1 MRPITL
7 LTSAV
12 LLAALG
18 AMAYGIVGLTE
29 TGTCAS
35 GGPYV
40 SARECPSG
48 TGTTVLLVSAGA
60 TVYCIATIVAA
71 FRSFATGTFWFGM
84 LFTVL
89 GATFIYAELSGRVNG
104 GGGVGWFLG
113 GLFGF
118 MGVVPLIGG
127 AIAMWRERKDDDEIL
142 PTGFAAPYVVGIE
155 VLRRQP

>member
-7 LTSAV
+7 LTSAI
-12 LLAALG
+12 LLASLG

-40 SARECPSG
+40 SARECPDG
-48 TGTTVLLVSAGA
+48 TGMTVLLVSAGA
-60 TVYCIATIVAA
+60 AVYCIATIVAA
-71 FRSFATGTFWFGM
+71 FRSFSAGIFWFGL

-118 MGVVPLIGG
+118 MGIIPLIGG
-127 AIAMWRERKDDDEIL
+127 AIAMWCERGEDDEE
-142 PTGFAAPYVVGIE
+142 PAPFAGPYIIGAE
-155 VLRRQP
+155 LLRRQP